1 LQVRLLLYSN
11 DIDIEG
17 VIAVT
22 STWLPNEVH
31 PETLN
36 DIVTGYRA
44 VHGNLLKHSPDY
56 PTAEYIDSVIVPG
69 NPTYGMAEI
78 GEGHDSPGSDLIIK
92 AADREDERMLHLGL
106 WGGANT
112 LAQALWKVRST
123 R

>member
-1 LQVRLLLYSN
+1 MYSN

-31 PETLN
+31 PQTLN

-78 GEGHDSPGSDLIIK
+78 GEGHDSPGSELIIK
-92 AADREDERMLHLGL
+92 AADKEDERMLHLGL